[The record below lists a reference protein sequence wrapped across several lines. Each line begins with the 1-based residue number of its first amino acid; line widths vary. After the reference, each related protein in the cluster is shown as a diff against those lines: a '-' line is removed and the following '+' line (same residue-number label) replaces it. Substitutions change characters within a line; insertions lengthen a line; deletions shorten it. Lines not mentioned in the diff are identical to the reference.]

1 MNAALAIVFL
11 AVPALALALAR
22 RYAWASKLGTIVL
35 CYLAG
40 LLVANLGL
48 LPPGAAP
55 VQKLM
60 SEATIALALPMIL
73 FTVDV
78 RAWSRIAGKAVLS
91 MALATASIVAVAV
104 ALFAVYRGLG
114 ATAPHELA
122 GLAVGVYTGGTPNLA
137 AIKAALGVPDA
148 RYLLF
153 NAFDTVVSAAYL
165 MFMLSAAAPLLGRWL
180 PAAAAPARPGAAA
193 GAGDG
198 GAVPGAGPGAG
209 GAPAPRA
216 DVDTHDED
224 YAPLLTR
231 RGVWRV
237 LQSLAVAVLVVGLS
251 VGLGQAVGG
260 TDATA
265 VVVAL
270 LATLGLA
277 ASFVPPVRRLAE
289 SYKAGMYLIYVFS
302 FAVASMAR
310 LDTVQW
316 SDMGLFAFVAAA
328 VFASLALHALLC
340 RFAGVDVDTF
350 MVTSVSAICSPG
362 FVPLVARSLR
372 DRAMLASGIGTGVIG
387 YAIGTQ
393 LGIAVALLL
402 RGLG

>member
-1 MNAALAIVFL
+1 MTTALAIVFL
-11 AVPALALALAR
+11 VVPAMALALVR

-48 LPPGAAP
+48 LPPAAAP
-55 VQKLM
+55 VQKLL
-60 SEATIALALPMIL
+60 SEVTIALALPMIL

-91 MALATASIVAVAV
+91 MALATVSIVVVAA

-114 ATAPHELA
+114 TAAPHELA

-137 AIKAALGVPDA
+137 AIKAALGVADA

-153 NAFDTVVSAAYL
+153 NAFDTVASAAYL
-165 MFMLSAAAPLLGRWL
+165 MFMLSAAAPLLARWL
-180 PAAAAPARPGAAA
+180 PAAAAPAQRDEASGDAPVPGVPPPAAA
-193 GAGDG
+193 
-198 GAVPGAGPGAG
+198 
-209 GAPAPRA
+209 A
-216 DVDTHDED
+216 DPHDED

-231 RGVWRV
+231 RGALRV
-237 LQSLAVAVLVVGLS
+237 LASLLAAAAVVALS
-251 VGLGQAVGG
+251 VGIGQAVGG
-260 TDATA
+260 ADATA
-265 VVVAL
+265 IVVAL

-289 SYKAGMYLIYVFS
+289 SYKTGMYLIYVFS

-316 SDMGLFAFVAAA
+316 SDTGLFVFVVVA

-340 RFAGVDVDTF
+340 RLAGVDVDTF